1 MKNILILLL
10 PIHLIG
16 QAINPTFKLANFSS
30 TNKTMV
36 ILVEKAT
43 LTFNDDKSSWRWEAF
58 DLTGADYPTLRRLFK
73 HPIDIGYLK
82 MKKGRFKKK
91 GLVLIRR
98 KAEWQ
103 TTLYLR
109 GNF

>member
-1 MKNILILLL
+1 MKYILTLLL
-10 PIHLIG
+10 PVHLIG
-16 QAINPTFKLANFSS
+16 QTLNPAYKVADIGSMK
-30 TNKTMV
+30 KTLV
-36 ILVEKAT
+36 ISVEKAILT
-43 LTFNDDKSSWRWEAF
+43 LNDDKSSWRWEAF

-103 TTLYLR
+103 TVLYLR
-109 GNF
+109 G